1 MKSFEKLKTAH
12 EIKHLVTSKFSQLL
26 SFQFKA
32 IGYTNSRSERN
43 FILNAASVNKI
54 FIFKY

>member
-12 EIKHLVTSKFSQLL
+12 EIKHLVIPNCKYPL

-32 IGYTNSRSERN
+32 AGYTNLVVKDFFSIGRN
-43 FILNAASVNKI
+43 GN
-54 FIFKY
+54 

>member
-12 EIKHLVTSKFSQLL
+12 EIKHLDTSKFSQLL

-32 IGYTNSRSERN
+32 IGYTNQVVKE
-43 FILNAASVNKI
+43 ILFNRQKW
-54 FIFKY
+54 